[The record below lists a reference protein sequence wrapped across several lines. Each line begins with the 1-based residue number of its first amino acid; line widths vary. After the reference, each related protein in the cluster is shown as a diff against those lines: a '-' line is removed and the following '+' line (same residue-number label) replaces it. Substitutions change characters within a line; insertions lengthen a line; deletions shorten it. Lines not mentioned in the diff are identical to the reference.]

1 MDVGRDARVLVIE
14 DDELLGQSLQIGLSG
29 AGYRPV
35 IERDGASGLAAAQ
48 TREWDLII
56 LDIMLPSMD
65 GIQICRAIRRESQVP
80 IIMLTAKAESVD
92 VVVGLE
98 VGADDY
104 ITKPFEMSELVAR
117 VHAMLRRAMGRGASE
132 TLRIGSIEIDV
143 PGYRA
148 TKDGKSLP
156 LTSTEFRLLL
166 ELARNGGKVLSR
178 ERLLTRVWNYD
189 YMGDSRLVDMAVARL
204 REKIEQDPRNP
215 SLIVTVRGAGYK
227 LETT

>member
-1 MDVGRDARVLVIE
+1 
-14 DDELLGQSLQIGLSG
+14 
-29 AGYRPV
+29 
-35 IERDGASGLAAAQ
+35 
-48 TREWDLII
+48 
-56 LDIMLPSMD
+56 
-65 GIQICRAIRRESQVP
+65 
-80 IIMLTAKAESVD
+80 MLTAKAESVD